1 MASLQ
6 NCINWNTNAVA
17 LTLAGR
23 NDEAIST
30 IKKSLK
36 VLETLFNAS
45 KQGVDV
51 CSTRSSTHTSTSSAS
66 KQSPIISVPILN
78 NGQAAVDVNS
88 PSNLFTLY
96 PRMFRIAEDAANK
109 LTISKILVVLLYNL
123 AVASHIEA
131 ITQESPC
138 PRHLKKVL
146 ELYETAMRVAHTS
159 WSTQDAEEF
168 LCVLLALT
176 NNVGHVHSHL
186 LNFQQTRESLSLQM
200 HLLARATED
209 NPLAM
214 EDYEIYF
221 ESVCVFLD
229 GHDLCLAPAA

>member
-6 NCINWNTNAVA
+6 NCIDWNTNAVA

-23 NDEAIST
+23 KEEAVST
-30 IKKSLK
+30 IKKSLR

-45 KQGVDV
+45 KQGLDIPELHA
-51 CSTRSSTHTSTSSAS
+51 TNTSS
-66 KQSPIISVPILN
+66 QGPQNPIVSVPIMN
-78 NGQAAVDVNS
+78 MQEVDINS
-88 PSNLFTLY
+88 PANLFSVY
-96 PRMFRIAEDAANK
+96 PRMFRIVGDIQQ
-109 LTISKILVVLLYNL
+109 LSISKILVVLLYNL
-123 AVASHIEA
+123 AVASHMEA
-131 ITQESPC
+131 ITQETPN
-138 PRHLKKVL
+138 PQQLKKVL

-159 WSTQDAEEF
+159 WSTQDAEQL

-176 NNVGHVHSHL
+176 NNVGHVHSHM

-200 HLLARATED
+200 HLLARATEE
-209 NPLAM
+209 NPLDM
-214 EDYEIYF
+214 QDYEVFF

>member
-1 MASLQ
+1 MASIK
-6 NCINWNTNAVA
+6 NCIDWNTNAVA

-23 NDEAIST
+23 KDEAIST

-45 KQGVDV
+45 KQGMEIPELQ
-51 CSTRSSTHTSTSSAS
+51 STSSQ
-66 KQSPIISVPILN
+66 QSSYQPPVVSVPIATSTN
-78 NGQAAVDVNS
+78 VNS
-88 PSNLFTLY
+88 PANLFTFY
-96 PRMFRIAEDAANK
+96 PRMFRITSEAKD
-109 LTISKILVVLLYNL
+109 LSISKILVVLLYNL
-123 AVASHIEA
+123 AVASHMDA
-131 ITQESPC
+131 ITEEIPDPQ
-138 PRHLKKVL
+138 HLKKVL

-159 WSTQDAEEF
+159 WNTADAEQL

-176 NNVGHVHSHL
+176 NNVGHIHSHL

-200 HLLARATED
+200 HLLARATEE

>member
-6 NCINWNTNAVA
+6 HCINWNTNAVA

-23 NDEAIST
+23 NDEAITT

-45 KQGVDV
+45 KQGDNI
-51 CSTRSSTHTSTSSAS
+51 RSASSSAS
-66 KQSPIISVPILN
+66 LASPTIAQSPIVSVPILN
-78 NGQAAVDVNS
+78 AEQALKNVNS

-96 PRMFRIAEDAANK
+96 PRMFRIAPDAANK
-109 LTISKILVVLLYNL
+109 LSISKILVVLLYNL
-123 AVASHIEA
+123 AIASHIEA

-138 PRHLKKVL
+138 PSHLKKVL

-159 WSTQDAEEF
+159 WSTHDAEEL

-176 NNVGHVHSHL
+176 NNVGHVHSHM

-200 HLLARATED
+200 HLLARATEE

>member
-1 MASLQ
+1 MPSLQ
-6 NCINWNTNAVA
+6 HCINWNTNAVA

-36 VLETLFNAS
+36 VLESLFNAS
-45 KQGVDV
+45 KQGVDI
-51 CSTRSSTHTSTSSAS
+51 RSGSSADS
-66 KQSPIISVPILN
+66 TTTPNTSQAPIVSVPILSAE
-78 NGQAAVDVNS
+78 QALQNVNS

-96 PRMFRIAEDAANK
+96 PRMFRIAPDAGNK
-109 LTISKILVVLLYNL
+109 MSISKILVILLYNL
-123 AVASHIEA
+123 AIASHAEA
-131 ITQESPC
+131 LAEESPS
-138 PRHLKKVL
+138 PAHLKKVL

-159 WSTQDAEEF
+159 RSPQDAEEL

-176 NNVGHVHSHL
+176 NNVGHVHSHM

-200 HLLARATED
+200 HLLARATQE
-209 NPLAM
+209 NPLAV

>member
-1 MASLQ
+1 MATLQ
-6 NCINWNTNAVA
+6 NCIDWNTNAVA

-23 NDEAIST
+23 KDEAVTT

-45 KQGVDV
+45 KQGYDIPEL
-51 CSTRSSTHTSTSSAS
+51 TANGAAS
-66 KQSPIISVPILN
+66 NTGAPIVSVPILN
-78 NGQAAVDVNS
+78 MEEVTINS

-96 PRMFRIAEDAANK
+96 PRMFRIVGNMQQ
-109 LTISKILVVLLYNL
+109 LSISKILVVLLYNL
-123 AVASHIEA
+123 AVASHMEA
-131 ITQESPC
+131 ITQETPN
-138 PRHLKKVL
+138 PQHLKKVL

-159 WSTQDAEEF
+159 WSTQDAEEL
-168 LCVLLALT
+168 LCVPLALT
-176 NNVGHVHSHL
+176 NNVGHVHSHM

-200 HLLARATED
+200 HLLARATEE
-209 NPLAM
+209 NPLDM
-214 EDYEIYF
+214 QDYEVFF

>member
-1 MASLQ
+1 MASLK
-6 NCINWNTNAVA
+6 NCIDWNTSAVA

-23 NDEAIST
+23 TDEAIST

-45 KQGVDV
+45 KQNSDL
-51 CSTRSSTHTSTSSAS
+51 SSSAS
-66 KQSPIISVPILN
+66 QQRQQARNQSPIVSVPVPVSIS
-78 NGQAAVDVNS
+78 DDNS
-88 PSNLFTLY
+88 PSNLFTFY
-96 PRMFRIAEDAANK
+96 PRMFRISSDAND
-109 LTISKILVVLLYNL
+109 LSISKILVVLLYNL
-123 AVASHIEA
+123 AVASHMDTISED
-131 ITQESPC
+131 TPNPQQ
-138 PRHLKKVL
+138 LKKVL

-159 WSTQDAEEF
+159 WTTKDAEQF

-176 NNVGHVHSHL
+176 NNVGHIHSHM

-200 HLLARATED
+200 HLLARATEE
-209 NPLAM
+209 NPLAL
-214 EDYEIYF
+214 EDYEVFF

>member
-6 NCINWNTNAVA
+6 NCIDWNTNAVA

-23 NDEAIST
+23 KEEAVST
-30 IKKSLK
+30 IKKSLR

-45 KQGVDV
+45 KQGIDIPELRHAN
-51 CSTRSSTHTSTSSAS
+51 TIAS
-66 KQSPIISVPILN
+66 GPQSPIVSVPILN
-78 NGQAAVDVNS
+78 MQEVSINS

-96 PRMFRIAEDAANK
+96 PRMFRIVGSIQQ
-109 LTISKILVVLLYNL
+109 LSISKILVVLLYNL
-123 AVASHIEA
+123 AVASHMEA
-131 ITQESPC
+131 ITQDTPN
-138 PRHLKKVL
+138 PQNLKKVL

-159 WSTQDAEEF
+159 WSTQDAEQL

-200 HLLARATED
+200 HLLARATEE
-209 NPLAM
+209 NPLEM
-214 EDYEIYF
+214 HDYEIFF

>member
-1 MASLQ
+1 MASIQ
-6 NCINWNTNAVA
+6 NCINWNTDAVA

-23 NDEAIST
+23 KDEAITT

-45 KQGVDV
+45 KQGVDIYA
-51 CSTRSSTHTSTSSAS
+51 TDSSTPITPSAS
-66 KQSPIISVPILN
+66 AQSPAIVSVPIIT
-78 NGQAAVDVNS
+78 NGQGDLNLNS
-88 PSNLFTLY
+88 PSNLFTMY
-96 PRMFRIAEDAANK
+96 PRMFRIADDAADK
-109 LTISKILVVLLYNL
+109 LSISKILVVLLYNL
-123 AVASHIEA
+123 AVASHIDA
-131 ITQESPC
+131 ISQENPC

-159 WSTQDAEEF
+159 WSTQDAEEL

-186 LNFQQTRESLSLQM
+186 LNFQQTRESISLQM
-200 HLLARATED
+200 HLLARATEE
-209 NPLAM
+209 NPLDM